1 MAKFTYI
8 GEDTRDFPTLGVT
21 VSNGDEFDAP
31 DDLDAANVSA
41 TKTTKA
47 VKAPTVGDE

>member
-8 GEDTRDFPTLGVT
+8 GEDTRDFPTLGIT
-21 VSNGDEFDAP
+21 VNSGKEFDAP
-31 DDLDAANVSA
+31 DDFSAPNVSA

-47 VKAPTVGDE
+47 TKAPTVGDE